1 MKKYFFWISIV
12 IIFWVSCEPPVIF
25 KSPQPEGIQQLTA
38 FSPEFRGTYTCE
50 SDSSVVI
57 ISEDV
62 VYKTEWFDFMV
73 TQNRIDQ
80 DPNFE
85 KIGKFL
91 FVKDVGKC
99 TINKIEDDIVYVTA
113 QLADTLFLLDGEECI
128 LKSYKGHQVMSLK
141 LLDESYEVIILSLDA
156 DANLELKMATLPGEL
171 EQLEKIT
178 TVKDVSSEDVEQYKI
193 NPSLMEFD
201 EILKQELVF
210 ETCEYF
216 KRVKI
221 PNLDLYVF

>member
-12 IIFWVSCEPPVIF
+12 IIYWMSCEPPVIF
-25 KSPQPEGIQQLTA
+25 KSPQPEGIQQVTS

-57 ISEDV
+57 ISDDII
-62 VYKTEWFDFMV
+62 YKTEWFDFMV

-85 KIGKFL
+85 KSGEFL
-91 FVKDVGKC
+91 FVKRLGKC
-99 TINKIEDDIVYVTA
+99 TINKIENDIVYATA
-113 QLADTLFLLDGEECI
+113 QLADTLFLLDENECI
-128 LKSYKGHQVMSLK
+128 LKSYKGHQIMSLK
-141 LLDESYEVIILSLDA
+141 LLDGSYEVIILSLDE
-156 DANLELKMATLPGEL
+156 DSNLELKMATLPGEL

-178 TVKDVSSEDVEQYKI
+178 AVKDVSSEEDEQYEI
-193 NPSLMEFD
+193 NPSRMEFD